1 MLLIFHKISKNQV
14 SIKHL
19 RIILVLCYLENLP
32 HHGGSQNLVLKPVK
46 ALTIMGCFVAA
57 QGN

>member
-14 SIKHL
+14 SVKRL
-19 RIILVLCYLENLP
+19 RIILVLYYLENLP
-32 HHGGSQNLVLKPVK
+32 HHGGSPNPVLKPVK
-46 ALTIMGCFVAA
+46 ALTIMGCFAAA